1 MPVFLMSV
9 RWLKGKMLLF
19 GLVVGYQGLMLI
31 VYMLRYFLLHE
42 GLWLSKK
49 KYSCFYL
56 ENIAILNALAFTR
69 QNDSFIL

>member
-1 MPVFLMSV
+1 MSV

-49 KYSCFYL
+49 NLKELFEHFVVVPTIYCLGS
-56 ENIAILNALAFTR
+56 
-69 QNDSFIL
+69 